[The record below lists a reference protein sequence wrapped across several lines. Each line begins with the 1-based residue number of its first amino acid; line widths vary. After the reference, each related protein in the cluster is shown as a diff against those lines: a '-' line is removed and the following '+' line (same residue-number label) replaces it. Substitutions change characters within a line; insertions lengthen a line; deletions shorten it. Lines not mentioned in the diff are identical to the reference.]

1 MSSKQKCTYRDNNGI
16 RCTYDALEESNYCE
30 EHKPLLGSSRNKSK
44 FIRASIARSP
54 EEEKEIEKKIEKI
67 KKEINKDK

>member
-54 EEEKEIEKKIEKI
+54 EEEKRNR
-67 KKEINKDK
+67 KENRKNQKRNK